1 MAIYHFFDFWRNMKI
16 IHFPSISKKIE
27 MDFPLHGGLQD
38 YNHTITMPTR
48 EEIKSYQKKYYL
60 QNRERILEQQ
70 KSYQKKYYLE
80 NRERILEQQKKY
92 LEKNRQKNAEN
103 EKMLENIALADALK
117 EIKLV
122 SLNLILSNII

>member
-1 MAIYHFFDFWRNMKI
+1 MMI

-27 MDFPLHGGLQD
+27 MDFPIHGGLQD
-38 YNHTITMPTR
+38 YNHTITMLRR
-48 EEIKSYQKKYYL
+48 EEM
-60 QNRERILEQQ
+60 

-103 EKMLENIALADALK
+103 EKMIENLALADALK
-117 EIKLV
+117 DIKLV
-122 SLNLILSNII
+122 SLDLILSNII

>member
-1 MAIYHFFDFWRNMKI
+1 MMI

-48 EEIKSYQKKYYL
+48 EEMKSYQKKYYL
-60 QNRERILEQQ
+60 ENRERILKQQ

-80 NRERILEQQKKY
+80 NRERILEQQKTY
-92 LEKNRQKNAEN
+92 RQQNAEN
-103 EKMLENIALADALK
+103 AKMLENLALADALK
-117 EIKLV
+117 DIKLV
-122 SLNLILSNII
+122 SLDLILSNII